1 MFSKLFNKLT
11 SRVWGTQFPY
21 RDQTKKKPKPRRKK
35 PRNPNQTKKKNKPDW
50 TQVVTVKVPEGGDD
64 DEAPNE
70 APSFS
75 SLSLWVWWCFVDS
88 RKLSLED
95 SSSIELNFITL
106 DWAQQNWFHCA
117 RNVSLLNYFENV
129 RTNEIVCIL
138 VLFWKKSQEV
148 FLKIKQRKC
157 VFDIDYFCQLIFTR
171 CKCSFHPYILRL
183 FLFWSLHFYFTT
195 FSS

>member
-50 TQVVTVKVPEGGDD
+50 TQVVTVKVPEVGDD

-117 RNVSLLNYFENV
+117 RNVSLLNYFENML
-129 RTNEIVCIL
+129 TNCLRFSMCLDARHVYCVCIFCFFFFFFFFFFFICFAL
-138 VLFWKKSQEV
+138 G
-148 FLKIKQRKC
+148 QR
-157 VFDIDYFCQLIFTR
+157 
-171 CKCSFHPYILRL
+171 
-183 FLFWSLHFYFTT
+183 T
-195 FSS
+195 FIHRSSTVYKL

>member
-117 RNVSLLNYFENV
+117 RNVSLLNYFENML
-129 RTNEIVCIL
+129 TNCLRFSMCLDARHVYCVCI
-138 VLFWKKSQEV
+138 FCFFFFFFFFFFFYMFCFRPE
-148 FLKIKQRKC
+148 
-157 VFDIDYFCQLIFTR
+157 DIY
-171 CKCSFHPYILRL
+171 SP
-183 FLFWSLHFYFTT
+183 
-195 FSS
+195 